1 MKSIARFITRP
12 TEPHVEGS
20 SPDKILGAFMKSQDE
35 FESNCV
41 YEIYEDFTG
50 ALQIR
55 KVGESWLDPSEWN
68 QEYQHVLSNNGNEL
82 LLSGDEREE
91 FYK

>member
-12 TEPHVEGS
+12 TEPSIEGS
-20 SPDKILGAFMKSQDE
+20 SPDKILGAFMKGQDE

-50 ALQIR
+50 SLQIR
-55 KVGESWLDPSEWN
+55 KVGRSWLDPVEWN
-68 QEYQHVLSNNGNEL
+68 KEYQYVLSEHGNEL
-82 LLSGDEREE
+82 LLSEDERKGVSE
-91 FYK
+91 